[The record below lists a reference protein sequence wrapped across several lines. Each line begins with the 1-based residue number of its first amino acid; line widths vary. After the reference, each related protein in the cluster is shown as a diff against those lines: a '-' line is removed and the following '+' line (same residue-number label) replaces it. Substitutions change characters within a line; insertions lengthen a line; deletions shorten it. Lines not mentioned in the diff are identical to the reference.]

1 MTEGLRWTDAHC
13 HLEYRKV
20 PADLSANPRAGDPF
34 LLEVEHSAQAG
45 VLRLIDVGTDEQRSR
60 LACDHSASHANVWA
74 TVGLHPHDATEG
86 WDWVQP
92 LAQLAQSA
100 QQTAATGAGSSGIDG
115 ARVVGIGECGLD
127 YHYDHSP
134 RELQRES
141 FAAQIRIAHETGLAL
156 VIHTREAWPDTWAI
170 LREHGVPAR
179 TVFHCFTGGPA
190 EAETCLA
197 LSDGVMLSFSGIVSY
212 KSAPEVREAAVLCPM
227 DRFTV
232 ETDSP
237 YLAPVPHRG
246 KQNKPAYVS
255 LVGAAV
261 AQAKGVEVAEVA
273 TASWDN
279 AARLFGL
286 P

>member
-1 MTEGLRWTDAHC
+1 MTDGLRWTDAHC
-13 HLEYRKV
+13 HLEYGKV
-20 PADLSANPRAGDPF
+20 PADQSADSSAVDPF
-34 LLEVEHSAQAG
+34 LLEIEQSAQAG

-60 LACDHSASHANVWA
+60 LACDHSASHGNVWA

-86 WDWVQP
+86 WDWVRP
-92 LAQLAQSA
+92 LVE
-100 QQTAATGAGSSGIDG
+100 SSEAHG

-170 LREHGVPAR
+170 LHEQGVPKR

-246 KQNKPAYVS
+246 KQNIPAYVS

-279 AARLFGL
+279 ATRLFGL

>member
-1 MTEGLRWTDAHC
+1 MSADSSATLRWTDAHC
-13 HLEYRKV
+13 HLEYRSIQ
-20 PADLSANPRAGDPF
+20 PNGPDAASADGLSSDAAHDDEAFVR
-34 LLEVEHSAQAG
+34 EVDDSTSAG
-45 VLRLIDVGTDEQRSR
+45 VLRLVDVGTDEQRSR
-60 LACDHSASHANVWA
+60 LACHHSARHANVWA
-74 TVGLHPHDATEG
+74 TVGLHPHDAVQG

-92 LAQLAQSA
+92 LAEQPGVS
-100 QQTAATGAGSSGIDG
+100 G
-115 ARVVGIGECGLD
+115 ARIVGIGECGLD

-141 FAAQIRIAHETGLAL
+141 FAAQIRIAHQTGLAL

-170 LREHGVPAR
+170 LRNEGVPAH
-179 TVFHCFTGGPA
+179 TVFHCFTGGPS
-190 EAETCLA
+190 EAETCLDLA
-197 LSDGVMLSFSGIVSY
+197 PGVMLSFSGIVSY

-227 DRFTV
+227 SRFTV

-246 KQNKPAYVS
+246 KKNTPAYVS

-261 AQAKGVEVAEVA
+261 AQAKGVEVDEVA
-273 TASWDN
+273 AASWDN
-279 AARLFGL
+279 AAHLFGL

>member
-1 MTEGLRWTDAHC
+1 MTDGLRWTDAHC

-20 PADLSANPRAGDPF
+20 PADQSAESNAVNPF
-34 LLEVEHSAQAG
+34 LLEIEQSAQAG

-92 LAQLAQSA
+92 LVE
-100 QQTAATGAGSSGIDG
+100 SSEASEASEAHG

-156 VIHTREAWPDTWAI
+156 VIHTRKAWPDTWAI
-170 LREHGVPAR
+170 LREQGVPAR

-246 KQNKPAYVS
+246 KQNTPAYVS

-273 TASWDN
+273 AASWDN
-279 AARLFGL
+279 ATRLFGL